1 MKQVERSQRFGGLVG
16 TPVWSFASRQGM
28 EAQSCGG
35 LSTADA
41 TSQAV
46 ARDPA
51 LHPQAGD
58 SSIAERCGVRLTAS
72 VAADWTTVGSAHPCP
87 SRKR

>member
-1 MKQVERSQRFGGLVG
+1 MGI
-16 TPVWSFASRQGM
+16 PVWSLASRQGM
-28 EAQSCGG
+28 EAQRCGG

-41 TSQAV
+41 ASQAV

-58 SSIAERCGVRLTAS
+58 SSIAERCGV
-72 VAADWTTVGSAHPCP
+72 
-87 SRKR
+87 